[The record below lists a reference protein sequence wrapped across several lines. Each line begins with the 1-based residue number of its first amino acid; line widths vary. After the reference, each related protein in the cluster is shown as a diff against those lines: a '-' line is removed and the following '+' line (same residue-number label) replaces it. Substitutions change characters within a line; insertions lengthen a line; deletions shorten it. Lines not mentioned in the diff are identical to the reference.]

1 MRYGK
6 HVCALVCVAAVGAAL
21 LAPAGA
27 GASDKSIRNTIR
39 DYTPAV
45 SVSEGQVASGVAAF
59 QATRNAS
66 PAETAFV
73 SAERVLRGLRT
84 ALSGQTAVSGDVKQ
98 GKADVLAGLTGLI
111 HAYQHLE
118 TAFDVHGVSRH
129 TATVQAAKAATATR
143 WGQHELAAGLALLN
157 H

>member
-6 HVCALVCVAAVGAAL
+6 HVCALVCVAALGASL
-21 LAPAGA
+21 VAPAGA
-27 GASDKSIRNTIR
+27 GASDKSIRRTIAE
-39 DYTPAV
+39 YAPAV
-45 SVSEGQVASGVAAF
+45 SVSEGQVASGVATF

-73 SAERVLRGLRT
+73 SAERLLRSLRT
-84 ALSGQTAVSGDVKQ
+84 ALSGQIAVSPDVKQ
-98 GKADVLAGLTGLI
+98 GKADVLTGVTGLI
-111 HAYQHLE
+111 HAYQYLE

-157 H
+157 Q